1 MGQQINVDVLSS
13 IPWTHMVEERT
24 NVVFGPPLACCGIS
38 VFTYM
43 YIHMNIKKL
52 FKPGIV

>member
-1 MGQQINVDVLSS
+1 
-13 IPWTHMVEERT
+13 MVEERT